1 MNEVGVS
8 VVIPLYN
15 EAKRISATIRHIS
28 RFFRGLGTPYE
39 IITVDDNSQDSTSA
53 VVRSMSPESILIVN
67 AWRMGKGLSIRRGV
81 EVARYRNILLTDADL
96 AVPIESAMHFLEK
109 LAGPYDIVIGVRSK
123 GSQRK
128 PLRALLG
135 YTFTLLTKLLITRD
149 FTDTQCGFKAFRR
162 SVLREILQETVT
174 TGYVWD
180 VEILYRAKK
189 KGYRILEIPVNWEEK
204 EGSHMRL
211 ISDPARMLCQLLYF
225 AYRIRRPGAT
235 D

>member
-1 MNEVGVS
+1 M
-8 VVIPLYN
+8 
-15 EAKRISATIRHIS
+15 
-28 RFFRGLGTPYE
+28 
-39 IITVDDNSQDSTSA
+39 
-53 VVRSMSPESILIVN
+53 
-67 AWRMGKGLSIRRGV
+67 
-81 EVARYRNILLTDADL
+81 
-96 AVPIESAMHFLEK
+96 
-109 LAGPYDIVIGVRSK
+109 
-123 GSQRK
+123 
-128 PLRALLG
+128 
-135 YTFTLLTKLLITRD
+135 
-149 FTDTQCGFKAFRR
+149 
-162 SVLREILQETVT
+162 LREILQETVT